1 MFSILTRFSEAR
13 QSLYESIRISEASG
27 SNSDVQWSAPEKE
40 WLFKCLVPE
49 VHKIP
54 EEIVGLDNISELL
67 SYLSL
72 RPDAFPGAFGSIAE
86 QISSED
92 DTKIGLSNNTEESK
106 KRARSGD
113 TTIDAVQVPSDERLK
128 IVGKVRSV
136 QGDLEI
142 SDEMGT
148 EQLNQ
153 PAMNSIPKI
162 PAIGEEWS
170 DFAQTDDL
178 PGGYDESM
186 VFEGI
191 DDVLMDSVGPIM
203 ESFDPSDAE
212 EQIDDG
218 MLSGSHSSPNTN
230 EGASSS
236 DDPDTVAEVEVVKEI
251 KETDS
256 IEATLVITEE
266 SEEKV
271 QTEGSLDR
279 LFMEGTEVCNIF
291 NKFYADE
298 DTMSLG
304 SNEDKANFAA
314 QDLYTILQFTSVVK
328 RVEAGRKY
336 MRENKEEWF
345 NASSGENQAMG
356 LSAADE
362 GTVAIS
368 TPQNIEL
375 LEYCSSQN
383 TDVSLRSDLRRL
395 RNLAEKNNQATQRV
409 LDMMDAEFTDRSAD
423 LRGYS
428 WLGNVLK
435 FNEMKMLEWND
446 IIESKESFL
455 PSEEEVEFLEDIVYL
470 DWNELSDES
479 EMWEFDKNV
488 DLNHRSHFADLIVDR
503 PNSESPDSF
512 AERYEAEWDVES
524 WEHEHDQNHER
535 DEGDWD
541 SEDQQQE
548 YETDE
553 FAEDYEAEFDD

>member
-40 WLFKCLVPE
+40 WLFKCLVSE

-54 EEIVGLDNISELL
+54 EEIVGLDNISELR

-86 QISSED
+86 QISGED
-92 DTKIGLSNNTEESK
+92 DKTIDQSNNTEEGK
-106 KRARSGD
+106 NRARSGD
-113 TTIDAVQVPSDERLK
+113 TTIDAVQVPSDERPK
-128 IVGKVRSV
+128 IVGKVRSL

-148 EQLNQ
+148 EPLNQ

-170 DFAQTDDL
+170 DFAQTDGL
-178 PGGYDESM
+178 PGGDDEPM
-186 VFEGI
+186 VFGGI

-203 ESFDPSDAE
+203 GAFDPSDAE
-212 EQIDDG
+212 EQIDDS

-230 EGASSS
+230 EGVSSS

-251 KETDS
+251 KKTDS
-256 IEATLVITEE
+256 IE
-266 SEEKV
+266 KV
-271 QTEGSLDR
+271 RTEGSLDR

-362 GTVAIS
+362 GTMTIS

-375 LEYCSSQN
+375 LEYCSSQS
-383 TDVSLRSDLRRL
+383 TDVGLRSDLRRL
-395 RNLAEKNNQATQRV
+395 RNLAEKNTQATQRV

-455 PSEEEVEFLEDIVYL
+455 PSEEEVEFLEDVVYS

-524 WEHEHDQNHER
+524 WEHEHDQNHKR
-535 DEGDWD
+535 DEGDSD

-553 FAEDYEAEFDD
+553 FAEDYEAEFDDYGD